1 MKKKSSIFT
10 LSILLALLASPVLVS
25 AQEAV
30 PSVEIKQERVEKTT
44 ELRENAKLKREVI
57 KQNIEARKLSIKKD
71 VCNNRK
77 DRLKALQPKI
87 NTRAIRI
94 KSNIDR
100 KYERIIDFYESG
112 RLTTPDYET
121 LIDAIEIAKV
131 SAETSIE
138 TLQSYQFEVDC
149 ESQKVANQLA
159 SYREAAAET
168 KTSLKDYRAKL
179 VALISSLN
187 ASAASQTGETNE

>member
-1 MKKKSSIFT
+1 MKKKSLIFT
-10 LSILLALLASPVLVS
+10 LSILLAPLASPVLVS

-44 ELRENAKLKREVI
+44 ELRGNAKLKREVI

-71 VCNNRK
+71 VCNNRE
-77 DRLKALQPKI
+77 DRLKALQPRI

-100 KYERIIDFYESG
+100 KYERIVNFYESG

-149 ESQKVANQLA
+149 ESEKVANQLA

-187 ASAASQTGETNE
+187 VSAASQTGETNE